1 MANRS
6 GGPGVG
12 LLKERSKR
20 REWSGKQIMD
30 KDYDGEV
37 DGHGGGGGGSSDSS
51 DGQGRSGDSCCGA
64 SGGSST
70 VHESGSSG
78 EFSSFYQ
85 GINNHS
91 TV

>member
-1 MANRS
+1 
-6 GGPGVG
+6 
-12 LLKERSKR
+12 
-20 REWSGKQIMD
+20 MD

-91 TV
+91 TVWTRPDDSERGFHRLYQPLRFN